1 MVQIHLLVKL
11 NVRVTVHLTFQDKL
25 FVDMIPLNLS
35 FKQNNWYYIRT
46 KISHQLFSAATKFL
60 V

>member
-35 FKQNNWYYIRT
+35 FKQNN
-46 KISHQLFSAATKFL
+46 
-60 V
+60 